1 MTVRY
6 QRSDQDF
13 YYNQDSSLNS
23 SQTSVG
29 IDDYLDEAL
38 IDDYGITQNDDSHD
52 DLDSHLSR
60 GQRKPGP
67 NELPYY
73 WRSGDH
79 GPQRPIRQAAAGNI
93 TCARAG
99 AARKRAPKEQGQK
112 GLSSAIDISM
122 PRKTSRRREILNP
135 SYP

>member
-60 GQRKPGP
+60 GKTR
-67 NELPYY
+67 
-73 WRSGDH
+73 
-79 GPQRPIRQAAAGNI
+79 PQRVALLLAIRRSWTAKTYSTSSGRKYYLRQSRGSSKKSAK
-93 TCARAG
+93 RAG
-99 AARKRAPKEQGQK
+99 PKRIIF
-112 GLSSAIDISM
+112 S
-122 PRKTSRRREILNP
+122 N
-135 SYP
+135 